1 MTSLTDRYIWAAGR
15 SVPETQREEF
25 GRELRERIGDAM
37 DARVESGADHVAA
50 ERDALAELGDPARTA
65 ASYIDRPLHLIG
77 PRYFLSWLRL
87 LKTIALVALPFGTAG
102 ILLGQLISGAP
113 AGQIVGATVSGA
125 LSIAVHVFFW
135 VTLLFVIIER
145 SGGAVPAGKW
155 SVEQLPEIP
164 DSGSTA
170 RRTDLIASLVFLAL
184 FIGALVWQH
193 FGVVFLDGVRQ
204 PIPLL
209 NPELWSFWIPYF
221 ILLLVLEA
229 AFAVAVFRT
238 GWTWPLAVV
247 NAVMNLAFVI
257 PALWLFLAGSLLDP
271 ALLDVVGWPWSSSA
285 GPVIVAATTVAVIAG
300 AAWEIFDGF
309 RRAAREGTARQVQ
322 PAHQEP

>member
-15 SVPETQREEF
+15 SVPEAQREEF

-37 DARVESGADHVAA
+37 DARVESGTDRLAA
-50 ERDALAELGDPARTA
+50 EQDALAELGDPARTA

-87 LKTIALVALPFGTAG
+87 LKTIGLVALPFGTAG

-113 AGQIVGATVSGA
+113 FGQIVGATISGA

-135 VTLLFVIIER
+135 VTLIFVIIER

-164 DSGSTA
+164 DSGRAA
-170 RRTDLIASLVFLAL
+170 RRTDLVASLAFLAL
-184 FIGALVWQH
+184 FIGAVIWQH
-193 FGVVFLDGVRQ
+193 FGVVFRDGARE

-221 ILLLVLEA
+221 ILLLVLEG

-238 GWTWPLAVV
+238 GWTWPLAVA

-257 PALWLFLAGSLLDP
+257 PALWLFLAERLVDP
-271 ALLDVVGWPWSSSA
+271 AFLEVIGWPWSSTA
-285 GPVIVAATTVAVIAG
+285 GPVIASIAAVAMILG

-322 PAHQEP
+322 PAH